1 MTSIETYLNSVK
13 ASFDDFRF
21 VSGDCHNLAVALHKQ
36 FKGELCAIIREEFDE
51 SDELYSTTYSHML
64 FIDENGI
71 EWDIDGSG
79 ADERWIEQWP
89 DDGDEDGHTSEF
101 NYVSLTL
108 DDLPEFLAENDCEI
122 DETLVNELLNVSEP
136 VIMNL

>member
-1 MTSIETYLNSVK
+1 MKAIETFLSNVK

-36 FKGELCAIIREEFDE
+36 FKGELCAIIRDEFDE
-51 SDELYSTTYSHML
+51 DDEHYSTTYSHMM
-64 FIDENGI
+64 FIDEHGI

-89 DDGDEDGHTSEF
+89 ENRDECGHTSEF
-101 NYVSLTL
+101 SYLSMTL
-108 DDLPEFLAENDCEI
+108 DELPSFLAEHNCKL
-122 DETLVNELLNVSEP
+122 DEMLINELLNTSQP
-136 VIMNL
+136 VIINS